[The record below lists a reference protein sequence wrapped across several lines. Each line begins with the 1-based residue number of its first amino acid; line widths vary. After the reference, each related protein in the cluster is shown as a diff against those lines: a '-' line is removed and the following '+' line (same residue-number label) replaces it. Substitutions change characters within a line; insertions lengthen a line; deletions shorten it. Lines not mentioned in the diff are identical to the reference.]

1 MQTLT
6 AGSFYGFKIVLI
18 PHNLPAA
25 TLSSHLQN
33 SKADALIAEAGS
45 VDLSLV
51 MKGNKQVSVVI
62 WVANYGNRHM
72 DWHEVP
78 KDVKGTLEV
87 SVWHELAEG
96 DKDLAGFDVPE
107 YDPTTPAPAVNTV
120 WPSDCQSGEFID
132 FKQEVRDLPG
142 NQNPLGHVA
151 AMLSP
156 DPSPR
161 LNLVAS
167 MHLSLQGRVSG
178 CFTCLLRWFFKC
190 VARVILERSNFWY
203 RTSWRRSALSA
214 QPSLGINASAL
225 LTSSSLS
232 IRCRDH
238 IPFARFSTPSF
249 QTPLLH

>member
-6 AGSFYGFKIVLI
+6 AGSFYGFEIVLI

-33 SKADALIAEAGS
+33 SKADALIAEAGA

-51 MKGNKQVSVVI
+51 TKGNKQVSAVI
-62 WVANYGNRHM
+62 WVAKYGNRHM

-78 KDVKGTLEV
+78 KDVRGTLEV
-87 SVWHELAEG
+87 SVWHELAEEG
-96 DKDLAGFDVPE
+96 KDLAGFDVPE
-107 YDPTTPAPAVNTV
+107 YDPTTPAPAVHTI
-120 WPSDCQSGEFID
+120 WPSDSQSGEFID
-132 FKQEVRDLPG
+132 FKQEVRDLPEK
-142 NQNPLGHVA
+142 QARL
-151 AMLSP
+151 AMSQLC
-156 DPSPR
+156 DHPSSAPR

-167 MHLSLQGRVSG
+167 MHLFLQGRVFG
-178 CFTCLLRWFFKC
+178 CFRRLPLYFFKC
-190 VARVILERSNFWY
+190 VARVIQERSNSGY

-225 LTSSSLS
+225 PTSSSLS

-238 IPFARFSTPSF
+238 IPSAKFSTPSF
-249 QTPLLH
+249 RTPLLH